1 MIAYRKANMQDI
13 DIITKLGLLLY
24 SDDNTFESLYK
35 ENISHL
41 GNPDEVTILA
51 FLNDVAVGMA
61 QSSVRH
67 DYVEGTDSGGVG
79 SKVGYLE
86 GIFVQSDHRG
96 KGIAKAL
103 VIECEKWTNQMGC
116 KEFASDCKLE
126 NEESYRFHLKIGF
139 AEVSRN
145 IHFVKKI

>member
-1 MIAYRKANMQDI
+1 MITYRNANIQDI

-41 GNPDEVTILA
+41 GNLDEVTILA
-51 FLNDVAVGMA
+51 FFDDIAIGMA

-67 DYVEGTDSGGVG
+67 DYVEGTDSG
-79 SKVGYLE
+79 SADNKVGYLE
-86 GIFVQSDHRG
+86 GIFVQLEHRG

-103 VIECEKWTNQMGC
+103 VAECENWARQMGC

-126 NEESYRFHLKIGF
+126 NEDSYRFHLKIGF
-139 AEVSRN
+139 TEASRN
-145 IHFVKKI
+145 IHFTKKI